1 MPESQFIQEVRH
13 RADML
18 AGSFNPGK
26 AIIWA
31 QKAGNYQRI
40 LDLLEETRKYLS
52 GDFTPQ
58 EVSTF
63 WRGLEASPEIKAFI
77 YCLEPGALLLSRR
90 GVKGDIY
97 SIPVLHCVVRH
108 FIQQYLQPGIQE
120 KPVAATV

>member
-40 LDLLEETRKYLS
+40 LDLLEE
-52 GDFTPQ
+52 
-58 EVSTF
+58 
-63 WRGLEASPEIKAFI
+63 
-77 YCLEPGALLLSRR
+77 PGNTCQAISHHRR
-90 GVKGDIY
+90 
-97 SIPVLHCVVRH
+97 
-108 FIQQYLQPGIQE
+108 
-120 KPVAATV
+120 